1 MSEVLLVGDTNGLAD
16 KLGACI
22 ARECPTLSVRRIG
35 DASAAIEHLKLR
47 PADVIL
53 AFSGGDTSATE
64 VLLRDASENVPH
76 AMRIVLAPPDEPPP
90 EKVPFAH
97 QVLAA
102 RDDIGY
108 LVPIVEAAILVA
120 ARAAQNKRLQRVISE
135 LHDVPSPPTL
145 YFDIR
150 EQIENMSGDLR
161 RMAEITAKDPSLVA
175 RILRIANSGFYG
187 LPRSVSD
194 LSEALGLIGTD
205 ALLGMVLAAHLYA
218 GLPPPGLKLEVLWQ
232 HTLRVSS
239 LARQITRLEG
249 GDLNLQ
255 SVSAVAG
262 LLHDIGMLVL
272 LENEPA
278 RYQPLWRQS
287 AGDEQTLARLEVETF
302 GVTHGELGALILMLW
317 SLPESVVQAVADSHA
332 VAATDDMSL
341 ASRAVMA
348 AEWLLD
354 QTHEDITPEGLAALS
369 EETLTRWRVARD
381 EVATQNLA
389 F

>member
-1 MSEVLLVGDTNGLAD
+1 MSEVLLVGDTYGLAD

-22 ARECPTLSVRRIG
+22 VRECPALSVRRIG
-35 DASAAIEHLKLR
+35 DATAAVEHLQHR
-47 PADVIL
+47 AADVIL
-53 AFSGGDTSATE
+53 AFTGADTTE
-64 VLLRDASENVPH
+64 TETLMRNASENVAH
-76 AMRIVLAPPDEPPP
+76 AIRIALANPDEPPP
-90 EKVPFAH
+90 EKIAFAH

-108 LVPIVEAAILVA
+108 LVPIIEAALVVA
-120 ARAAQNKRLQRVISE
+120 ARAAQNSRLQRVVSD

-145 YFDIR
+145 YFEIR
-150 EQIENMSGDLR
+150 EQIENMSGDLQ
-161 RMAEITAKDPSLVA
+161 RMAEITAKDPGLVA

-239 LARQITRLEG
+239 LARQIARLEG
-249 GDLNLQ
+249 GDMSLQ

-262 LLHDIGMLVL
+262 LLHDIGVLIL

-278 RYQPLWRQS
+278 RYQPLWRES
-287 AGDEQTLARLEVETF
+287 AGNEQTLARLEVETF

-317 SLPESVVQAVADSHA
+317 SLPEGVVQAVADSHA
-332 VAATDDMSL
+332 CTASEDLPL

-354 QTHEDITPEGLAALS
+354 QASEVVVPGNLAAVP
-369 EETLTRWRVARD
+369 EDTLARWHVARD
-381 EVATQNLA
+381 EVATQSLA